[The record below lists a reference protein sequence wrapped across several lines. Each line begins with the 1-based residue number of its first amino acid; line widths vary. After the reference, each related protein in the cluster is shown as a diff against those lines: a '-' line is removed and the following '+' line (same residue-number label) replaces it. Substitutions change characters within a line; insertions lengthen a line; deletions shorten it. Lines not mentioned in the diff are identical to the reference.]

1 MCHRRTRMT
10 RGRLLQPCSMIFLPN
25 VQPFG
30 EFLLVHF
37 FQASLPSKSK
47 LWMENVEKR
56 ERWRICFYFPTR
68 VMFQVACQFL
78 RGVEINIHISF
89 GFYFHTVPCKRTDVA
104 IFFPSHATKKGLGW
118 GKNKLNVFFSTYFPV
133 DSNMPVNGKYTSPSS

>member
-1 MCHRRTRMT
+1 MT
-10 RGRLLQPCSMIFLPN
+10 RGRLLQPCSMIFIPN

-30 EFLLVHF
+30 EVLFVHF

-47 LWMENVEKR
+47 LWMENVVKS

-89 GFYFHTVPCKRTDVA
+89 GFYFHTG
-104 IFFPSHATKKGLGW
+104 S
-118 GKNKLNVFFSTYFPV
+118 
-133 DSNMPVNGKYTSPSS
+133 M